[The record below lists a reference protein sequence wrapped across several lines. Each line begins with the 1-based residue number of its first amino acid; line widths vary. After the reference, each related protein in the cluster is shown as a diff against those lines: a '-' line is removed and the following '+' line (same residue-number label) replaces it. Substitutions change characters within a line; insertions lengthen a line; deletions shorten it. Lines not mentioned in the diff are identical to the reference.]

1 MKLSTRLKYVFAA
14 LIMGAIVV
22 FDHLWAGWLPNDYPY
37 ATWIHYGLLAPVGF
51 CLAVSLGMNTGNP
64 ERSVFATTCGVA
76 ATLLLAVLPEMN
88 MGIVLNRFVPLV
100 VGAFIQWLFVRKKRC
115 QPRPILRVIIKPHC
129 FIKKQPALTGFL
141 SIFILFLHYQS
152 CWIIMF

>member
-1 MKLSTRLKYVFAA
+1 MKFSTRLKYIFAA

-22 FDHLWAGWLPNDYPY
+22 FDHLRAKWLPDDYPY

-64 ERSVFATTCGVA
+64 ERSVFATTCGVT
-76 ATLLLAVLPEMN
+76 ATLLLAILPDMN

-100 VGAFIQWLFVRKKRC
+100 AGAFIQWLFVRK
-115 QPRPILRVIIKPHC
+115 
-129 FIKKQPALTGFL
+129 
-141 SIFILFLHYQS
+141 
-152 CWIIMF
+152 

>member
-22 FDHLWAGWLPNDYPY
+22 VDHLWAGWLPNDYPY

-76 ATLLLAVLPEMN
+76 ATLLLAVLPDMN

-100 VGAFIQWLFVRKKRC
+100 AGAFIQWLFVR
-115 QPRPILRVIIKPHC
+115 Q
-129 FIKKQPALTGFL
+129 
-141 SIFILFLHYQS
+141 
-152 CWIIMF
+152 

>member
-1 MKLSTRLKYVFAA
+1 MKFSTRLKYIFAA

-22 FDHLWAGWLPNDYPY
+22 FDHLWAKWLPDDYPY

-64 ERSVFATTCGVA
+64 ERSVFVTTCGVT
-76 ATLLLAVLPEMN
+76 ATLLLAILPDMN

-100 VGAFIQWLFVRKKRC
+100 AGAFIQWLFVRK
-115 QPRPILRVIIKPHC
+115 
-129 FIKKQPALTGFL
+129 
-141 SIFILFLHYQS
+141 
-152 CWIIMF
+152 